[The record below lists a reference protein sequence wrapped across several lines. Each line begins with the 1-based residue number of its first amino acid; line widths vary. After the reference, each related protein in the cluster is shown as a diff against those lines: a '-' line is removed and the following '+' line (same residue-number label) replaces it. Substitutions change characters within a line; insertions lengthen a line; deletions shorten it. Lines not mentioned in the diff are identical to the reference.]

1 MPAPQD
7 ANLLVFQF
15 RNGYIPANVF
25 ADEMR
30 ALNYSTQQI
39 MQIVTTV
46 NNPRAPRN
54 IDLPEPD
61 GNVLP
66 SAQPRQSAQNRTQA
80 PALTLPP
87 EARGPAP
94 MPAPTASPETVALA
108 REATARSEE
117 GPSYGRPESALTPIP
132 RNEDGPWYGRPEPS
146 SAQRA
151 IATARQMATNRAAA
165 AQPAP
170 QQTQES
176 PSGLMQLIRG
186 DFREGADQRIMEAM
200 RRQRE
205 ESGVEP
211 GKAEGGAAMGKQTS
225 GKDAALHKALEII
238 HMMLSRR

>member
-7 ANLLVFQF
+7 ANLLVFQY

-39 MQIVTTV
+39 MQIVTAV

-54 IDLPEPD
+54 IELPQPD

-66 SAQPRQSAQNRTQA
+66 PIQPQSQTATPQTQPQTQPQPEPRP
-80 PALTLPP
+80 PAVAP
-87 EARGPAP
+87 EA
-94 MPAPTASPETVALA
+94 VALA

-117 GPSYGRPESALTPIP
+117 GPTYGRPESALTPIP
-132 RNEDGPWYGRPEPS
+132 RSEDGPWYGRPEPS
-146 SAQRA
+146 NAQRA
-151 IATARQMATNRAAA
+151 VNIARSQIPQPPSRMEVMGNNGGES
-165 AQPAP
+165 AQS
-170 QQTQES
+170 Q
-176 PSGLMQLIRG
+176 PSGLMKFIRG

-200 RRQRE
+200 RRQQE
-205 ESGVEP
+205 ESGMQP
-211 GKAEGGAAMGKQTS
+211 GKAEGGATTSKATS

>member
-1 MPAPQD
+1 MNPDLARLFIAYRRGEINYDEYMKGITALSKMQPVPQEPTGYQSPSAPAP
-7 ANLLVFQF
+7 
-15 RNGYIPANVF
+15 
-25 ADEMR
+25 
-30 ALNYSTQQI
+30 
-39 MQIVTTV
+39 
-46 NNPRAPRN
+46 
-54 IDLPEPD
+54 
-61 GNVLP
+61 
-66 SAQPRQSAQNRTQA
+66 
-80 PALTLPP
+80 
-87 EARGPAP
+87 
-94 MPAPTASPETVALA
+94 ETIALA

-146 SAQRA
+146 SAQRT

-205 ESGVEP
+205 QSGVEP